1 MRWPHWNEDAK
12 QANEKR
18 VDYFKPVAH
27 TSAEIGAYDHE
38 KWINAHRPHQSAL
51 TKSIFEEQ
59 LEHNQHL
66 FTHTSEH
73 QPDELN
79 LISIFE
85 ASLAESHNHEKTHG
99 TLYNKTNVINAHAD
113 ASRYFKAIV
122 TTLNEKQQMF
132 LFHELK
138 ADFLEYLLM
147 PFYILSCCHF
157 TQFELHNTTNV
168 QTFIILLLLICFLFY
183 ALCLVWIWNV
193 DSAFSDKTHEDL
205 SAYLVAN
212 CQIPSLGTIQT
223 YFKFRLVVYFLSP
236 LTLIAIA
243 ISSHI
248 HQRVMLQRL
257 TGIPYEKD
265 SGKHFESTSWW
276 DNKVPIAT
284 TGIVMLVN
292 VIFGAA
298 TIALDI
304 LFLQGIKAW
313 DRQVTDID
321 KICLMAISGTPP
333 NKALGGNLTL
343 SSSLP
348 STAIDTNPA
357 VKDVP
362 IPLVTFSFIYT
373 LWGLLYCIAVFR
385 HPDMVSDEDTRI
397 LADQVSSVVYRDE
410 LIHAAAASHNLSKK
424 SHLANLLHPS
434 SIIHPDHWHLHPSH
448 PDNQTVGGTA

>member
-1 MRWPHWNEDAK
+1 MRWPHWHDAYENE
-12 QANEKR
+12 NIKR

-27 TSAEIGAYDHE
+27 TSAEISTYNHE
-38 KWINAHRPHQSAL
+38 KWINSHRPHQSAL

-59 LEHNQHL
+59 LRHNTAL
-66 FTHTSEH
+66 FTHETDH
-73 QPDELN
+73 ARDEQN
-79 LISIFE
+79 LITIFNT
-85 ASLAESHNHEKTHG
+85 SLAASHNHEKDHSKLHG
-99 TLYNKTNVINAHAD
+99 KTKVINAHAD

-122 TTLNEKQQMF
+122 TTLDKQQQMF

-147 PFYILSCCHF
+147 PFYILACCNF
-157 TQFELHNTTNV
+157 THYELKNTSTV

-212 CQIPSLGTIQT
+212 CQMPSIGTIQT

-243 ISSHI
+243 ISSHM

-257 TGIPYEKD
+257 TGIPYDPKTQE
-265 SGKHFESTSWW
+265 HFESTSWW
-276 DNKVPIAT
+276 HNKVPIAT
-284 TGIVMLVN
+284 TATVMLVN

-313 DRQVTDID
+313 DRQATDID

-333 NKALGGNLTL
+333 NQALGGNLTL

-348 STAIDTNPA
+348 STAIDTKPA

-373 LWGLLYCIAVFR
+373 LWGLLYVIAVAR
-385 HPDMVSDEDTRI
+385 HPDMVSDEDTRVV
-397 LADQVSSVVYRDE
+397 ADYVSDVVQRDHA
-410 LIHAAAASHNLSKK
+410 IHKALGEPKKGIMGNLLGASHGPNVLITSDAEWKQ
-424 SHLANLLHPS
+424 HPG
-434 SIIHPDHWHLHPSH
+434 HPMHI
-448 PDNQTVGGTA
+448 VRA